1 MHFPGLAARVR
12 AEAFFD
18 ELTKI
23 AGEQR
28 GPYKTLREAFE
39 EKTRREGSKVL
50 WTGSLN
56 SDGYPKMRDG
66 DDIELA
72 SRVALR
78 LAGKP
83 VPSNM
88 VVMHKDNNPRN
99 LSLSNLEV
107 GTQKENLQQ
116 MEDDGRWRP
125 RGPNKD
131 DEKKEAA
138 YLRAV
143 AKHLRMEL

>member
-1 MHFPGLAARVR
+1 MNLTRVR
-12 AEAFFD
+12 MAAFFE
-18 ELTKI
+18 ELTKL
-23 AGEQR
+23 AEEGR
-28 GPYKTLREAFE
+28 GPYKTLREAFD
-39 EKTRREGSKVL
+39 EKIEQRGGKTL

-66 DDIELA
+66 DNIELA

-78 LAGKP
+78 LAGRK
-83 VPSNM
+83 VPEGM

-107 GTQKENLQQ
+107 GTQKENMQQ

-125 RGPNKD
+125 RGPNKS

-138 YLRAV
+138 VLYKLAAALRIS
-143 AKHLRMEL
+143 M